1 MTKRLLSF
9 IFALTLVSSMA
20 FAQSEKPSRM
30 TLHYKSG
37 EVKTFD
43 LTELDYMEFD
53 NGDTPMEPAAPK
65 VGDYFYSD
73 GTWSD
78 GGLVS
83 IDANGCNAV
92 WADEKPAPVE
102 GKTVIGIVFQTNPE
116 RIAEADRDAGFT
128 HGYVIGCKN
137 IQDPNKSNFAQ
148 YPETVWFTS
157 GKTWVI
163 SDANGVK
170 KQAKSCYE
178 NLDGRTE
185 TQKMFDKNDENY
197 YSEDIPMFY
206 YGTTAYPVAA
216 PENTSGWFIPSSGQ
230 MWDCV
235 ANFCSGEVAAYL
247 DTQKEETV
255 DFTYYVNNTGTV
267 DVPFDKFMSVYS
279 LVPAADKDEM
289 TIPESTKEGENYISL
304 ATSTRYDEESRLVF
318 NLGMNGYKYVE
329 GMAEWFD
336 GEAHARPILAF

>member
-1 MTKRLLSF
+1 MRTHLLAS
-9 IFALTLVSSMA
+9 IFALTLASSVA
-20 FAQSEKPSRM
+20 FAQTPPQNPTRM

-53 NGDTPMEPAAPK
+53 NGGETPVDPPTPGEPK

-92 WADEKPAPVE
+92 WAATKPAPIE
-102 GKTVIGIVFQTNPE
+102 GKTVIGIVFQTNPD
-116 RIAEADRDAGFT
+116 RIA
-128 HGYVIGCKN
+128 
-137 IQDPNKSNFAQ
+137 KSNFAQ

-157 GKTWVI
+157 GKTWVT
-163 SDANGVK
+163 SDANKVSK
-170 KQAKSCYE
+170 LAKSCYE
-178 NLDGRTE
+178 NLNGREE
-185 TQKMFDKNDENY
+185 TQKMFEKNDAQY

-216 PENTSGWFIPSSGQ
+216 PENTSGWFIPSVGQ

-235 ANFCSGEVAAYL
+235 VNFCSGEVAEYL
-247 DTQKEETV
+247 DTQKDQSV
-255 DFTYYVNNTGTV
+255 DFTYSVSHEGTI
-267 DVPFDKFMSVYS
+267 DVPFDRFMSVFS
-279 LVPAADKDEM
+279 LVPEADKDEI
-289 TIPESTKEGENYISL
+289 TIPDGSQVNKKYIAL
-304 ATSTRYDEESRLVF
+304 GTSTRYDEETRVII
-318 NLGMNGYKYVE
+318 NLGMEGYKYVE